1 MLFLVHVEKVLLVA
15 TLFPEGSPQQM
26 DPQMDVLAKILNWM
40 SLLTEHFRLILA
52 WDWH

>member
-15 TLFPEGSPQQM
+15 PLFSEGSPQQM
-26 DPQMDVLAKILNWM
+26 VPQMDVLAKILN
-40 SLLTEHFRLILA
+40 LLTEHFCLILA